1 MRNIR
6 ISPDTRKY
14 TNKKYNT
21 DMSIDAKQ
29 QQTTVNVQEKA
40 NLIWAIADKLVGV
53 YKPHEYGNVILP
65 MCVIKRFEDTLAPT
79 REKVLETN
87 KELDEKKIEMKRG
100 FLERA
105 AGQKFY
111 NLSRF
116 TFETLLAD
124 ADNIKDNFESYLN
137 HFSENVIDIIHRM
150 EFQKEIDKMADNG
163 LLYLVIKEFCTTKAY
178 LGADKV
184 SSVDMGYIFE
194 ELVRKFSESYDEQAG
209 AHFTARDIINLM
221 AELLIGDDEARLE
234 EEGIIA
240 TDYDMTMG
248 TSQMLSCLHDR
259 FKQIDPDAE
268 ITSYGQELNNQTFA
282 IAKADTLIRGG
293 NADNMRQGDT
303 LGDDQFSGYKFDY
316 IISNPPFGIE
326 WKPSRQKVEE
336 EFKLG
341 GAGRFEPGLPSIG
354 DGQMLFLLN
363 GVAKLKEEGRMAIIQ
378 NGSSLFK
385 GDAGSGES
393 NIRGYLLDHD
403 WLEAIVQLPTDLFY
417 NTGIATYV
425 WVVTKNKS
433 AERQGKVQLID
444 ASQCSEKRRKPLG
457 NKRVD
462 ISDYCRDLIMQAYHG
477 FNDFVYKGTTPDGEE
492 VQVESRVK
500 DNDDFKY
507 RKIFIDRPLRLVY
520 ENPQMPGNDV
530 KLSEADRMTLQLFI
544 DGYRMYY
551 NGQRMI
557 DRDFFQK
564 VKFKAGLKVT
574 KAQVKKIRQYLGT
587 KDETV
592 EEVYEDPFNLSKRTY
607 VWDADLA
614 DTEIIPWKEDQDS
627 YLARNVAPYAPDYHV
642 DEEKTRIGY
651 EIPFTREFYRYTPL
665 KPSSEIFQVLK
676 ELEQKESEM
685 MESLL
690 H

>member
-1 MRNIR
+1 
-6 ISPDTRKY
+6 
-14 TNKKYNT
+14 
-21 DMSIDAKQ
+21 MSIDAKQ

-221 AELLIGDDEARLE
+221 AELLVGNDEERLE

-240 TDYDMTMG
+240 TIYDMAMG
-248 TSQMLSCLHDR
+248 TSQMLSCLTDR
-259 FKQIDPDAE
+259 FLQIDPEAE
-268 ITSYGQELNNQTFA
+268 VTSYGQELNNQTFA

-303 LGDDQFSGYKFDY
+303 LGDDKFSGYKFDY

-326 WKPSRQKVEE
+326 WKPSRAKVEE
-336 EFKLG
+336 ENKLG
-341 GAGRFEPGLPSIG
+341 AAGRFEPGLPAIG

-363 GVAKLKEEGRMAIIQ
+363 GLAKLKDEGRMAIIQ

-425 WVVTKNKS
+425 WIVTKNKS
-433 AERQGKVQLID
+433 EERQGKVQLID

-457 NKRVD
+457 NKRVE
-462 ISDYCRDLIMQAYHG
+462 ISDFCRNLIMQAYNG
-477 FNDFVYKGTTPDGEE
+477 FNNFIYKEITPDGIEL
-492 VQVESRVK
+492 QVESRVK
-500 DNDDFKY
+500 DNEDFKY
-507 RKIFIDRPLRLVY
+507 RKIFIDRPLRLVF
-520 ENPQMPGNDV
+520 ENPVMPDNSV
-530 KLSEADRMTLQLFI
+530 RLSETEHNVFQSFI
-544 DGYRMYY
+544 DAYKEHFD
-551 NGQRMI
+551 GQRMI
-557 DRDFFQK
+557 DRDFFQQIK
-564 VKFKAGLKVT
+564 KKASLKVT

-592 EEVYEDPFNLSKRTY
+592 EEVYEDPFNVSERTF
-607 VWDADLA
+607 VWDTDLS
-614 DTEIIPWKEDQDS
+614 DTEIIPWKEDQDV
-627 YLARNVAPYAPDYHV
+627 YLEKNVVPYAPDYHV

-665 KPSSEIFQVLK
+665 KPSSEILQVLK
-676 ELEQKESEM
+676 ELEQKESEI
-685 MESLL
+685 MERLL

>member
-1 MRNIR
+1 
-6 ISPDTRKY
+6 
-14 TNKKYNT
+14 
-21 DMSIDAKQ
+21 MSIDAKQ

-363 GVAKLKEEGRMAIIQ
+363 GVAKLKDEGRMAIIQ

-457 NKRVD
+457 NKRVE

-477 FNDFVYKGTTPDGEE
+477 FNDFVYKGTTADGVN

-507 RKIFIDRPLRLVY
+507 RKVFIDRPLRLVY
-520 ENPQMPGNDV
+520 ENPEMPDDSV
-530 KLSEADRMTLQLFI
+530 KLTDSDRNVLQSFI
-544 DGYRMYY
+544 DAYREHFD
-551 NGQRMI
+551 GQRLI

-564 VKFKAGLKVT
+564 IKKEASLKAT

-587 KDETV
+587 KDENA
-592 EEVYEDPFNLSKRTY
+592 EEVYEDPFNTKERTY
-607 VWDADLA
+607 VWDSELA
-614 DTEIIPWKEDQDS
+614 DSEIIPWKENQEE
-627 YLARNVAPYAPDYHV
+627 YLANNVAPYAPDYHV

-665 KPSSEIFQVLK
+665 KPSSEIFQLLK
-676 ELEQKESEM
+676 ELELKETEM

>member
-1 MRNIR
+1 
-6 ISPDTRKY
+6 
-14 TNKKYNT
+14 
-21 DMSIDAKQ
+21 MSIDAKQ

-363 GVAKLKEEGRMAIIQ
+363 GVAKLKDEGRMAIIQ

-457 NKRVD
+457 NKRVE
-462 ISDYCRDLIMQAYHG
+462 ISDFCRDLIMKAYHG
-477 FNDFVYKGTTPDGEE
+477 FNDFVYKATTSDGEE
-492 VQVESRVK
+492 IQVESRVK

-507 RKIFIDRPLRLVY
+507 RKVFIDRPLRLVY
-520 ENPQMPGNDV
+520 KNPEMPDDSV
-530 KLSEADRMTLQLFI
+530 KLSDSDRNVLQSFV
-544 DGYRMYY
+544 DAYREHFD
-551 NGQRMI
+551 GQRMI

-564 VKFKAGLKVT
+564 IKKGASLKAT
-574 KAQVKKIRQYLGT
+574 KAQVKKIRQYLGI

-592 EEVYEDPFNLSKRTY
+592 EEVYDDPFNTSERTY
-607 VWDADLA
+607 VWDTDLA
-614 DTEIIPWKEDQDS
+614 DSEIIPWKEDQAV
-627 YLARNVAPYAPDYHV
+627 YLEKNVAPYAPDYHV

>member
-1 MRNIR
+1 
-6 ISPDTRKY
+6 
-14 TNKKYNT
+14 
-21 DMSIDAKQ
+21 MSIDAKQ

-178 LGADKV
+178 LGADKA

-259 FKQIDPDAE
+259 FKQIDPEAE

-363 GVAKLKEEGRMAIIQ
+363 GVAKLKDEGRMAIIQ

-457 NKRVD
+457 NKRVE

-477 FNDFVYKGTTPDGEE
+477 FNDFVYKGTTADGVD

-500 DNDDFKY
+500 DNEDFKY
-507 RKIFIDRPLRLVY
+507 RKVFIDRPLRLVY
-520 ENPQMPGNDV
+520 ENPEMPDDSV
-530 KLSEADRMTLQLFI
+530 KLTDSDRNVLQSFI
-544 DGYRMYY
+544 DAYREHFD
-551 NGQRMI
+551 GQRLI

-564 VKFKAGLKVT
+564 IKKEASLKAT

-587 KDETV
+587 KDENA
-592 EEVYEDPFNLSKRTY
+592 EEVYEDPFNTKERTY
-607 VWDADLA
+607 VWDSELA
-614 DTEIIPWKEDQDS
+614 DSEIIPWKENQEE
-627 YLARNVAPYAPDYHV
+627 YLANNVAPYAPDYHV

-665 KPSSEIFQVLK
+665 KPSSEIFQTLK
-676 ELEQKESEM
+676 DLEQKESEL

>member
-1 MRNIR
+1 
-6 ISPDTRKY
+6 
-14 TNKKYNT
+14 
-21 DMSIDAKQ
+21 MSIDAKQ

-363 GVAKLKEEGRMAIIQ
+363 GVAKLKDEGRMAIIQ

-457 NKRVD
+457 NKRVE

-477 FNDFVYKGTTPDGEE
+477 FNDFVYKGTTADGVD

-507 RKIFIDRPLRLVY
+507 RKVFIDRPLRLVY
-520 ENPQMPGNDV
+520 ENPEMPDDSV
-530 KLSEADRMTLQLFI
+530 KLSDSDRNVLQSFV
-544 DGYRMYY
+544 DAYREHFD
-551 NGQRMI
+551 GQRMI

-564 VKFKAGLKVT
+564 IKKEAALKAT

-587 KDETV
+587 KDENA
-592 EEVYEDPFNLSKRTY
+592 EEVYEDPFNSKERTY
-607 VWDADLA
+607 VWDSELA
-614 DTEIIPWKEDQDS
+614 DSEIIPWKENQEE
-627 YLARNVAPYAPDYHV
+627 YLVNNVAPYAPDYHV

-665 KPSSEIFQVLK
+665 KPSSEIFQTLK
-676 ELEQKESEM
+676 DLEQKESEL

>member
-1 MRNIR
+1 
-6 ISPDTRKY
+6 
-14 TNKKYNT
+14 
-21 DMSIDAKQ
+21 MSIDAKQ

-457 NKRVD
+457 NKRVE

-477 FNDFVYKGTTPDGEE
+477 FNDFVYKGTTADGVD

-507 RKIFIDRPLRLVY
+507 RKVFIDRPLRLVY
-520 ENPQMPGNDV
+520 ENPEMPDNSV
-530 KLSEADRMTLQLFI
+530 KLSDSDRNVLQSFV
-544 DGYRMYY
+544 DAYREHFD
-551 NGQRMI
+551 GQRMI

-564 VKFKAGLKVT
+564 IKKEASLKAT

-587 KDETV
+587 KDENA
-592 EEVYEDPFNLSKRTY
+592 EEVYEDPFNTKERTY
-607 VWDADLA
+607 VWDSELA
-614 DTEIIPWKEDQDS
+614 DSEIIPWKENQEE
-627 YLARNVAPYAPDYHV
+627 YLANNVAPYAPDYHV

-665 KPSSEIFQVLK
+665 KPSSEIFQILK
-676 ELEQKESEM
+676 ELELKESEL
-685 MESLL
+685 MEHLL

>member
-1 MRNIR
+1 MTTQDDR
-6 ISPDTRKY
+6 
-14 TNKKYNT
+14 
-21 DMSIDAKQ
+21 Q
-29 QQTTVNVQEKA
+29 QQTTINVQEKA

-87 KELDEKKIEMKRG
+87 KELDDKRIEMKRG

-137 HFSENVIDIIHRM
+137 HFSENIIDIIHRM

-178 LGADKV
+178 LGADRI

-240 TDYDMTMG
+240 TDYDMAMG

-259 FKQIDPDAE
+259 LKQIDPDAE

-303 LGDDQFSGYKFDY
+303 LGDDQFAGYKFDY

-363 GVAKLKEEGRMAIIQ
+363 GVAKLKDEGRMAIIQ

-417 NTGIATYV
+417 NTGIATYI

-444 ASQCSEKRRKPLG
+444 ASRCYEKRRKPLG
-457 NKRVD
+457 NKRVE
-462 ISDYCRDLIMQAYHG
+462 ISGFCRDLIMQAYHG
-477 FNDFVYKGTTPDGEE
+477 FNDFIYKATTADGVEI
-492 VQVESRVK
+492 QVESRVK

-507 RKIFIDRPLRLVY
+507 RKVFIDRPLRLVY
-520 ENPQMPGNDV
+520 ENPEMPDESV
-530 KLSEADRMTLQLFI
+530 KLSEADRRILKQFI
-544 DGYRMYY
+544 DSYRTYY
-551 NGQRMI
+551 PGQRMT

-564 VKFKAGLKVT
+564 INFNAGLKAT
-574 KAQVKKIRQYLGT
+574 RAQVKKIRQYLGI
-587 KDETV
+587 KDETA
-592 EEVYEDPFNLSKRTY
+592 EEVYEDPFNLRARTY
-607 VWDADLA
+607 VWDPDLA
-614 DTEIIPWKEDQDS
+614 DTEIIPWKEDQDL
-627 YLARNVAPYAPDYHV
+627 YLASNVAPYAPDYHV

-665 KPSSEIFQVLK
+665 KPSSEVFQTLK
-676 ELEQKESEM
+676 NLEQKESEL
-685 MESLL
+685 MERLL

>member
-1 MRNIR
+1 
-6 ISPDTRKY
+6 
-14 TNKKYNT
+14 
-21 DMSIDAKQ
+21 MSIDAKQ

-259 FKQIDPDAE
+259 FKQIDPEAE

-363 GVAKLKEEGRMAIIQ
+363 GVAKLKDEGRMAIIQ

-457 NKRVD
+457 NKRVE

-477 FNDFVYKGTTPDGEE
+477 FNDFVYKGTTADGVD

-507 RKIFIDRPLRLVY
+507 RKVFIDRPLRLVY
-520 ENPQMPGNDV
+520 ENPEMPDDSV
-530 KLSEADRMTLQLFI
+530 KLTDSDRNVLQSFV
-544 DGYRMYY
+544 DAYREHFD
-551 NGQRMI
+551 GQRMI

-564 VKFKAGLKVT
+564 IKKEASLKAT

-587 KDETV
+587 KDENA
-592 EEVYEDPFNLSKRTY
+592 EEVYEDPFNTKERTY
-607 VWDADLA
+607 VWDSELA
-614 DTEIIPWKEDQDS
+614 DSEIIPWKENQEE
-627 YLARNVAPYAPDYHV
+627 YLANNVAPYAPDYHV

-665 KPSSEIFQVLK
+665 KPSSEIFQTLK
-676 ELEQKESEM
+676 DLEQKESEL

>member
-1 MRNIR
+1 
-6 ISPDTRKY
+6 
-14 TNKKYNT
+14 
-21 DMSIDAKQ
+21 MSIDERQ
-29 QQTTVNVQEKA
+29 QQTAVNVQEKA

-79 REKVLETN
+79 KQKVLARNE
-87 KELDEKKIEMKRG
+87 ELEKKGITDLKRG
-100 FLERA
+100 FLESA

-150 EFQKEIDKMADNG
+150 EFQKEIDKMAENG
-163 LLYLVIKEFCTTKAY
+163 LLYLVIQEFCTAKAY
-178 LGADKV
+178 LGADKI

-234 EEGIIA
+234 EEGIVA

-259 FKQIDPDAE
+259 FKQIDPDADV
-268 ITSYGQELNNQTFA
+268 TSYGQELNNQTFA

-303 LGDDQFSGYKFDY
+303 LGDDQFAGYKFDY

-326 WKPSRQKVEE
+326 WKPSRKKVEE
-336 EFKLG
+336 EHLQG
-341 GAGRFEPGLPSIG
+341 GAGRFEPGLPAIG

-393 NIRGYLLDHD
+393 NIRGYLLDND
-403 WLEAIVQLPTDLFY
+403 WLEAIVQLPNDLFY

-433 AERQGKVQLID
+433 AEREGKVQLID
-444 ASQCSEKRRKPLG
+444 ASQCFEKRRKSLG
-457 NKRVD
+457 NKRVEITD
-462 ISDYCRDLIMQAYHG
+462 FCRDLIMQAYHG
-477 FNDFVYKGTTPDGEE
+477 FNDYIYKATTADGTE

-500 DNDDFKY
+500 ENNDFKY
-507 RKIFIDRPLRLVY
+507 RKVFIDRPMRLVY
-520 ENPQMPGNDV
+520 ENPQKPDESE
-530 KLSEADRMTLQLFI
+530 KLSDTDRTGVNAFV
-544 DGYRMYY
+544 DAYRIYF
-551 NGQRMI
+551 NGQRMT
-557 DRDFFQK
+557 DTEFFQK
-564 VKFKAGLKVT
+564 IKFKAGLKVT
-574 KAQVKKIRQYLGT
+574 KAQIKKIRQLLGT
-587 KDETV
+587 KDETA
-592 EEVYEDPFNLSKRTY
+592 EAIYEDPFNISQRTY
-607 VWDADLA
+607 VWDTELS
-614 DTEIIPWKEDQDS
+614 DTEIIPWKEDQEE
-627 YLARNVAPYAPDYHV
+627 YLTKNVAPYAADYRV
-642 DEEKTRIGY
+642 DENKTRIGY

-665 KPSSEIFQVLK
+665 KPSSEIFQALK
-676 ELEQKESEM
+676 DLEQQESDLM
-685 MESLL
+685 TKIMGR
-690 H
+690 

>member
-1 MRNIR
+1 
-6 ISPDTRKY
+6 
-14 TNKKYNT
+14 
-21 DMSIDAKQ
+21 MSIDDRQ

-79 REKVLETN
+79 REEVLQTN

-150 EFQKEIDKMADNG
+150 DFQKEIDKLADNG
-163 LLYLVIKEFCTTKAY
+163 LLYLVIKEFCTAKAY
-178 LGADKV
+178 LGADKI

-234 EEGIIA
+234 EEGIVVA
-240 TDYDMTMG
+240 NYDMAMG

-259 FKQIDPDAE
+259 FKQIDPEAE

-303 LGDDQFSGYKFDY
+303 LGDDRFAGYTFDY

-336 EFKLG
+336 EYRMG

-417 NTGIATYV
+417 NTGIATYI
-425 WVVTKNKS
+425 WIITKNKR

-444 ASQCSEKRRKPLG
+444 ASRCYEKRRKPLG
-457 NKRVD
+457 NKRVE
-462 ISDYCRDLIMQAYHG
+462 ISDFCRDLVMQAYHG
-477 FNDFVYKGTTPDGEE
+477 FNDFVYKATTADGVEI
-492 VQVESRVK
+492 QVESRVK

-507 RKIFIDRPLRLVY
+507 RKVFIDRPLRLVY
-520 ENPQMPGNDV
+520 QDPEMPDESV
-530 KLSEADRMTLQLFI
+530 KLSEADRRILELFI
-544 DGYRMYY
+544 DGYRAYY
-551 NGQRMI
+551 PGQRLI

-564 VKFKAGLKVT
+564 IKYKAGLKVT
-574 KAQVKKIRQYLGT
+574 KAQVKKIRQYLGI

-592 EEVYEDPFNLSKRTY
+592 EEVYEDPFNLRERTY
-607 VWDADLA
+607 VWDPDLA
-614 DTEIIPWKEDQDS
+614 DSEIIPWKENPGS

-665 KPSSEIFQVLK
+665 KPSSEIFQTLK
-676 ELEQKESEM
+676 ELEQKESEL

>member
-1 MRNIR
+1 
-6 ISPDTRKY
+6 
-14 TNKKYNT
+14 
-21 DMSIDAKQ
+21 MSIDDRQ

-87 KELDEKKIEMKRG
+87 RELDEKKIAIKRG

-150 EFQKEIDKMADNG
+150 DFQKEIDKLADNG
-163 LLYLVIKEFCTTKAY
+163 LLYLVIKEFCTAKAY
-178 LGADKV
+178 LGADKI

-234 EEGIIA
+234 EEGIVVA
-240 TDYDMTMG
+240 NYDMAMG

-259 FKQIDPDAE
+259 FKQIDPEAE

-303 LGDDQFSGYKFDY
+303 LGDDRFAGYTFDY

-336 EFKLG
+336 EYRMG

-363 GVAKLKEEGRMAIIQ
+363 GVAKLKAEGRMAIIQ

-417 NTGIATYV
+417 NTGIATYI
-425 WVVTKNKS
+425 WIVTKNKR

-444 ASQCSEKRRKPLG
+444 ASRCYEKRRKPLG
-457 NKRVD
+457 NKRVE
-462 ISDYCRDLIMQAYHG
+462 ISDFCRDLVMQAYHG
-477 FNDFVYKGTTPDGEE
+477 FNDFVYKATTADGVEI
-492 VQVESRVK
+492 QVESRVK

-507 RKIFIDRPLRLVY
+507 RKVFIDRPLRLVY
-520 ENPQMPGNDV
+520 ENPEMPDESA
-530 KLSEADRMTLQLFI
+530 KLTEADRRILQQFI
-544 DGYRMYY
+544 DGYRVYY
-551 NGQRMI
+551 PGQRLI

-564 VKFKAGLKVT
+564 IKYKAGLKVT
-574 KAQVKKIRQYLGT
+574 KAQVKKIRQYLGI
-587 KDETV
+587 KDETA
-592 EEVYEDPFNLSKRTY
+592 EEVYEDPFNLRERTY
-607 VWDADLA
+607 VWDPDLA
-614 DTEIIPWKEDQDS
+614 DSEIIPWKENPGS
-627 YLARNVAPYAPDYHV
+627 YLAKNVAPYAPDYHV

-665 KPSSEIFQVLK
+665 RPSSEIFQALK
-676 ELEQKESEM
+676 ELEQKESEL

>member
-1 MRNIR
+1 
-6 ISPDTRKY
+6 
-14 TNKKYNT
+14 
-21 DMSIDAKQ
+21 MSIDDRQ

-79 REKVLETN
+79 REKVLEKN
-87 KELDEKKIEMKRG
+87 KELEEKKFVEQRG

-150 EFQKEIDKMADNG
+150 DFQKEIDKLADNG
-163 LLYLVIKEFCTTKAY
+163 LLYLVIKEFCTAKAY
-178 LGADKV
+178 LGADKI

-234 EEGIIA
+234 EEGIVVA
-240 TDYDMTMG
+240 NYDMAMG

-259 FKQIDPDAE
+259 FKQIDPEAE

-303 LGDDQFSGYKFDY
+303 LGDDRFAGYKFDY

-336 EFKLG
+336 EYRMG

-363 GVAKLKEEGRMAIIQ
+363 GVAKLKAEGRMAIIQ
-378 NGSSLFK
+378 NGSSLSK

-417 NTGIATYV
+417 NTGIATYI
-425 WVVTKNKS
+425 WIVTKNKR

-444 ASQCSEKRRKPLG
+444 ASRCYEKRRKPLG
-457 NKRVD
+457 NKRVEITD
-462 ISDYCRDLIMQAYHG
+462 FCRDLVMQAYHG
-477 FNDFVYKGTTPDGEE
+477 FNDFVYKATTADGVEI
-492 VQVESRVK
+492 QVESRVK

-507 RKIFIDRPLRLVY
+507 RKVFIDRPLRLVY
-520 ENPQMPGNDV
+520 ENPEMPDESV
-530 KLSEADRMTLQLFI
+530 KLSESDRMTLKLFI
-544 DGYRMYY
+544 DGYRVYY
-551 NGQRMI
+551 PGQRMT

-564 VKFKAGLKVT
+564 IKYKAGLKVT
-574 KAQVKKIRQYLGT
+574 KAQVKKIRQCLGI
-587 KDETV
+587 KDETA
-592 EEVYEDPFNLSKRTY
+592 EEVYEDPFNLRERTY
-607 VWDADLA
+607 VWDPDLA
-614 DTEIIPWKEDQDS
+614 DSEIIPWKESQAS
-627 YLARNVAPYAPDYHV
+627 YLAKNVAPYAPDYHV
-642 DEEKTRIGY
+642 DEEKTRIGH

-665 KPSSEIFQVLK
+665 KPSSEIFQTLK
-676 ELEQKESEM
+676 ELEQKESEL